1 MNFSILLFKKNLYCD
16 FGGRINIEGFINGN
30 LFVFLLNGMILIWMV
45 VFVFS
50 GSFVDIEFFVVNIGL
65 LCVDFGDIGFILYC
79 IMLYLLFFF
88 LIGL

>member
-16 FGGRINIEGFINGN
+16 FGGMINIEGFINGN

-45 VFVFS
+45 VLVFS

-65 LCVDFGDIGFILYC
+65 LCGDFGDIGFILYC

>member
-16 FGGRINIEGFINGN
+16 FGGMINIEGFIMGN

-45 VFVFS
+45 ILVFS

-65 LCVDFGDIGFILYC
+65 LCGDFGDIGFILYC